1 MLHQIHTLFKSL
13 VGARNQFFYFF
24 HSTSFV
30 YNQIETDTALNG
42 FLFSFKYHIGTL
54 INRNLDELINT
65 PKRLKYFEIK
75 TLSCYTVNILNVVSL
90 IFRK

>member
-1 MLHQIHTLFKSL
+1 M
-13 VGARNQFFYFF
+13 
-24 HSTSFV
+24 

-42 FLFSFKYHIGTL
+42 FFFSFKYCAETL

-75 TLSCYTVNILNVVSL
+75 TLSCYTVNILDALPL
-90 IFRK
+90 ISRG